1 MLNVQQQTLH
11 EKRQWELRR
20 RNLRANQLPQHQV
33 LGGVECWVKYCCWM
47 KGHQLQQAAGRRT
60 RRPRVGMLNVQHK
73 TLLEERQWKLRRRNL
88 RARQLP
94 QHQVLGGG

>member
-33 LGGVECWVKYCCWM
+33 LGGW
-47 KGHQLQQAAGRRT
+47 
-60 RRPRVGMLNVQHK
+60 
-73 TLLEERQWKLRRRNL
+73 
-88 RARQLP
+88 
-94 QHQVLGGG
+94 